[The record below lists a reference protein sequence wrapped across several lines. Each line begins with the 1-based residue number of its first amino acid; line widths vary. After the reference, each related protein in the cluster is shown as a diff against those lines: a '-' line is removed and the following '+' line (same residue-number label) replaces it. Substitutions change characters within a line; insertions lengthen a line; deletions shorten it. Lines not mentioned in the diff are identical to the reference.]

1 MRISE
6 KIKLTVKNSI
16 KSGYIFLV
24 NEVIMIMIKEIA
36 LNKIPNINKAPNLA
50 SIILVL
56 LIGLLVKINI
66 VPDFIS
72 SEIKG
77 AAETPMIN
85 GKTNP
90 YV

>member
-1 MRISE
+1 M
-6 KIKLTVKNSI
+6 TVKNSI
-16 KSGYIFLV
+16 KSGNILLV
-24 NEVIMIMIKEIA
+24 NDVIIIMIKEIV
-36 LNKIPNINKAPNLA
+36 LNKTPKIINAMNLA

-56 LIGLLVKINI
+56 LIGLLVSVNI